1 MELFVLFTLFA
12 FSFALD
18 SQTVNNAKQSIL
30 DYLRDGGSPQKAVR
44 LSMSIFL
51 FYEYLRFNYFQI
63 TPTLI
68 QL

>member
-51 FYEYLRFNYFQI
+51 NYV
-63 TPTLI
+63 
-68 QL
+68 